1 LASKALFLVS
11 MGILLFFS
19 VNSAREIINRRDLEK
34 EIRGLEEQISGLS
47 GRNQELGGLID
58 YFKTNDFV
66 EEVARTKLNLKKE
79 GEKII
84 IVPEEKERSGQ
95 PGDQEFVAVLQE
107 QIKHDY
113 QPNPVKWWNYFFQNQ
128 TLNN

>member
-1 LASKALFLVS
+1 MASKALFLVS